1 MSMYLLAAG
10 VGDVL
15 PVLFVLIAIASG
27 IINFFREKGGAA
39 QQAQQQQR
47 RRPAGG
53 RDDEI
58 DSEIE
63 MFLEEVTG
71 PDDRERRPQRK
82 RPRRSQR
89 DRPKRKRPQREP
101 GPEQP
106 ARRESIANRHMEV
119 AELSSVSQRHV
130 ESNVGQRHMRTSVEE
145 RHLIPGVES
154 AAAEAKSRSTS
165 TGRKS
170 PIIGMFQT
178 AGGVQTA
185 IVLNEILS
193 PPPGRR
199 NRS

>member
-1 MSMYLLAAG
+1 MSLYLLAAG

-27 IINFFREKGGAA
+27 LINFFREKGVA
-39 QQAQQQQR
+39 QQAKQQQHG
-47 RRPAGG
+47 RPPGG
-53 RDDEI
+53 RDDQV

-71 PDDRERRPQRK
+71 PDGRERRPQRK

-101 GPEQP
+101 EPQEPVG
-106 ARRESIANRHMEV
+106 RESVADHHMEV
-119 AELSSVSQRHV
+119 AERSSVGQRHV
-130 ESNVGQRHMRTSVEE
+130 ESHVGERHMPASVGE
-145 RHLIPGVES
+145 RHLVPGVET
-154 AAAEAKSRSTS
+154 AAADAGSRSMS
-165 TGRKS
+165 TGKRS
-170 PIIGMFQT
+170 PIMGMLQT
-178 AGGVQTA
+178 AGGVRTA